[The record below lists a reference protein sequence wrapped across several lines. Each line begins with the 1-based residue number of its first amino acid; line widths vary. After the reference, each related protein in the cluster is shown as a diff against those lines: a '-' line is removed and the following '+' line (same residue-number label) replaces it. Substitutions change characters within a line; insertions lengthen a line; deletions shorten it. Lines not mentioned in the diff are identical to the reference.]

1 MTAVVVADA
10 VDVALGLAEGY
21 PWGWEGG
28 GWAYRSLR
36 NYLISAAGSIAIR
49 AVLTVGMALA
59 LSHRRLR
66 WFALILVLFVVLL
79 LSLSPMTSEVL
90 AWGWA
95 GLVS

>member
-1 MTAVVVADA
+1 MRSMWPSVLPKGIPGAGKAAD
-10 VDVALGLAEGY
+10 GPIGPLATT
-21 PWGWEGG
+21 
-28 GWAYRSLR
+28 
-36 NYLISAAGSIAIR
+36 LISAAGSIAIW
-49 AVLTVGMALA
+49 AALTVGMALA

-79 LSLSPMTSEVL
+79 LSLSPMTSEAL

>member
-1 MTAVVVADA
+1 
-10 VDVALGLAEGY
+10 
-21 PWGWEGG
+21 
-28 GWAYRSLR
+28 
-36 NYLISAAGSIAIR
+36 
-49 AVLTVGMALA
+49 MALA

-79 LSLSPMTSEVL
+79 LSLSPMTSEAL